1 MPFFALKKVVQR
13 VLREYN
19 FTEDI
24 DAYRVFPLW
33 KDIVGEKMADHTKP
47 VRINERVL
55 YVEVDDPLWLTQLKY
70 MKVDI
75 LNKIDM
81 RIKKGVLKDVRFY
94 LKGF

>member
-24 DAYRVFPLW
+24 DAYRVFSVW

>member
-24 DAYRVFPLW
+24 DAYRVFSLW
-33 KDIVGEKMADHTKP
+33 EDIVGEKMADHTKP
-47 VRINERVL
+47 VRINERIL

-81 RIKKGVLKDVRFY
+81 RIKKGVFKDVRFY

>member
-24 DAYRVFPLW
+24 DAYRVFSLW

-81 RIKKGVLKDVRFY
+81 RIKKGALKDVRFY

>member
-24 DAYRVFPLW
+24 DAYRVFSLW

-81 RIKKGVLKDVRFY
+81 RIKKGVFKDVRFY

>member
-24 DAYRVFPLW
+24 DAYRVFSLW